1 LLGWAAG
8 RYGVAP
14 VLITAGAGCSLL
26 AAIALFTPI
35 RLAAPERISTAA

>member
-1 LLGWAAG
+1 LLGRAAG
-8 RYGVAP
+8 RYGVGP
-14 VLITAGAGCSLL
+14 VLVTAGMGGLLL